1 MQPAV
6 LQYINAVWSLVAI
19 YRVRI
24 HRLRARVNCLL
35 AEVGRRGEVMR
46 EVFSTEYARHSVR

>member
-19 YRVRI
+19 YSG
-24 HRLRARVNCLL
+24 LLL
-35 AEVGRRGEVMR
+35 ALTGTAIAVGEIRAFMRGIVNR
-46 EVFSTEYARHSVR
+46 SGA